1 MEHVSIDEI
10 ALTLPG
16 DDAFHG
22 VAHLVLGGVATR
34 HDLTVETLEDL
45 TLALDAVLDRYG
57 ERSEN
62 VTVLARIDDAD
73 AVIEVGPFP
82 SGVVKEE
89 LERESGDALDTRR
102 ILFAVSD
109 GVEVVGREGGDWV
122 RVTKHVERAAGE
134 VA

>member
-1 MEHVSIDEI
+1 VSIDEI

-22 VAHLVLGGVATR
+22 VAHLVLGGVAAR

-45 TLALDAVLDRYG
+45 TLALDTVLDRYG
-57 ERSEN
+57 ERSDH
-62 VTVLARIDDAD
+62 VTVLARVDDSD

-82 SGVVKEE
+82 SGEAREE
-89 LERESGDALDTRR
+89 LERESGDALDARR

-109 GVEVVGREGGDWV
+109 GVEVIGRDGSDWI
-122 RVTKHVERAAGE
+122 RMTKHVERAAGE
-134 VA
+134 FA

>member
-1 MEHVSIDEI
+1 MSVDEI

-34 HDLTVETLEDL
+34 HDLTMETLEDL
-45 TLALDAVLDRYG
+45 TLALDTVLDRYG
-57 ERSEN
+57 EWIDH
-62 VTVLARIDDAD
+62 VTVLARIEEDR

-82 SGVVKEE
+82 AGQLREE

-102 ILFAVSD
+102 ILGAVSD
-109 GVEVVGREGGDWV
+109 GVEVFGRDGADWV
-122 RVTKHVERAAGE
+122 RLTKRVERATGGDA
-134 VA
+134 